1 MASVSF
7 SQNYGDNINPT
18 SGYVPYNAGGY
29 FADSN
34 IIDNPSYTQIKGNGF
49 NFLYYDRT
57 PNQLRLGDDAV
68 GKSNIFLDI
77 NSGYTTF
84 NTPNGL
90 RINASTSGIAGGTAT
105 HLILNVNGTNY
116 KVQLLTP

>member
-18 SGYVPYNAGGY
+18 PLYVPVNGGGY
-29 FADSN
+29 FSDSN
-34 IIDNPSYTQIKGNGF
+34 IVDNDSYTQIVGSGY
-49 NFLYYDRT
+49 NFLYYDRDS
-57 PNQLRLGDDAV
+57 NQLTLGGGAV
-68 GKSNIFLDI
+68 GASSIFMDI
-77 NSGYTTF
+77 NGGFTTF

-90 RINASTSGIAGGTAT
+90 RINASTAGTAGGTAT

-116 KVQLLTP
+116 KVQLLNL